1 MLPRWLRASVE
12 CAAALIQRRSRGGSA
27 RHGVGCVPTL
37 SALEA
42 GHARAVLQEQLLA
55 CACLNSFLFLK
66 DLAFVCLSGR
76 LGAKVCGRGFGARIC
91 VYACC
96 VAVGRPQAF
105 PRVSGA
111 RLEERGRHLAQTS
124 LAVHNVELASVSSV
138 GWIAASATG
147 EWRAVLTLPP
157 ATAGRGW
164 RSAARPLRRSTRCPQ
179 RRARV
184 SEPGGVDRSD
194 CVRALDRA
202 PRASVARRHPAVP
215 RLPLA

>member
-42 GHARAVLQEQLLA
+42 SHARAVLQEQLLA
-55 CACLNSFLFLK
+55 CACLNSFLFSK

-91 VYACC
+91 VYACS

-105 PRVSGA
+105 PRVISGA

-124 LAVHNVELASVSSV
+124 LAVHNVELASASSV

-147 EWRAVLTLPP
+147 VGGPSSSFPPRQRGEAV
-157 ATAGRGW
+157 G
-164 RSAARPLRRSTRCPQ
+164 ARPALCADQLAVHNAALASASPVGWI
-179 RRARV
+179 AA
-184 SEPGGVDRSD
+184 SLS
-194 CVRALDRA
+194 VRA
-202 PRASVARRHPAVP
+202 
-215 RLPLA
+215 